1 MKKCIKCREVQD
13 ESNFSK
19 CAARKDGLQWNCKSC
34 NSKDNLKFR
43 EQINPK
49 HHADWQRNNPQ
60 RLVELVWKYRK
71 ADKGGQIYSI
81 KNPNGEVYIGMTEAH
96 LTVRKLEHKQHFK
109 RAKKDK
115 KLLLP
120 LLHQS
125 FDKYGIE
132 NHIFE
137 TVVELEGYDRK
148 QLGYVESSFIKSFK
162 EINKSLNVRI
172 N

>member
-1 MKKCIKCREVQD
+1 MKKCSKCRAVKETTQ
-13 ESNFSK
+13 FSK
-19 CAARKDGLQWNCKSC
+19 CSSAKDFLQPNCKSC
-34 NSKDNLKFR
+34 NKKDNLKFR
-43 EQINPK
+43 EEINPE

-81 KNPNGEVYIGMTEAH
+81 KNPNGEVYIGRTEAH
-96 LTVRKLEHKQHFK
+96 LTVRKLEHKQHYN

-125 FDKYGIE
+125 FELYGIE

-137 TVVELEGYDRK
+137 TVVELPGYDRK

-162 EINKSLNVRI
+162 QINKSLNVRI

>member
-43 EQINPK
+43 EQINPE

-81 KNPNGEVYIGMTEAH
+81 KNPNGEVYIGRTEAH

-125 FDKYGIE
+125 FELYGIE

-162 EINKSLNVRI
+162 QINKSLNKRI